1 MGIDSIE
8 KSDLI
13 IIDNIAKK
21 YKLTLQELGKIIS
34 KNTEKR
40 LRLQV
45 LLSLEEL
52 YYLDKMAKLKGV
64 SRGQYCYACCQE
76 AINNNLLQN
85 DKMNLVELIG
95 KREEDCIERKE
106 HRVMVTLNKVRDYA
120 MIKRF
125 SDEMGVPMSK
135 VVRYILSNISI

>member
-1 MGIDSIE
+1 MESKIEILNRQKGLINMGIDSIE

-76 AINNNLLQN
+76 AIN
-85 DKMNLVELIG
+85 KIG
-95 KREEDCIERKE
+95 RA
-106 HRVMVTLNKVRDYA
+106 HV
-120 MIKRF
+120 
-125 SDEMGVPMSK
+125 
-135 VVRYILSNISI
+135 